1 MLYLDVPF
9 HDKDEAKK
17 LGAWWDPEKKKWY
30 VKNQK
35 DYPQFIKWILKDEE
49 EVCILCDYLYIV
61 VGMRRCYK
69 CGKDTE
75 VIAFGVEK
83 YCMLI
88 DETVFANVETNYE
101 WSDNE
106 IHIASMIS
114 PLNKELLKF
123 LSDKYRFRMGYSHT
137 VQDSYMANHC
147 SHCNAL
153 QGHFFLHGEVDSP
166 FFIDSREKAH
176 DLKLYKVKLDSDM
189 VVEADIGYGSED
201 SLIKKY
207 AQIFDLKMSSEG

>member
-9 HDKDEAKK
+9 HEKDEAKK
-17 LGAWWDPEKKKWY
+17 LGAWWDVERKKWY

-35 DYPQFIKWILKDEE
+35 DYPKFIKWILKDEE
-49 EVCILCDYLYIV
+49 EVCVLCDHFYIV
-61 VGMRRCYK
+61 IGGRQCYR
-69 CGKDTE
+69 CGKRTK

-83 YCMLI
+83 YCTLI
-88 DETVFANVETNYE
+88 DETVFDNVESNYE

-114 PLNKELLKF
+114 PISKELLDF
-123 LSDKYRFRMGYSHT
+123 LSVNFGFRMGYSHT

-147 SHCNAL
+147 SHCKAL

-166 FFIDSREKAH
+166 FFIDSREKAQ

-189 VVEADIGYGSED
+189 VVEADISWGSAD
-201 SLIKKY
+201 SLIKKF
-207 AQIFDLKMSSEG
+207 AKILDFQLSSKC